1 MGGGEAAPEGRQG
14 GVVEDQTPGSALG
27 ERSGLRPPLQPLDGE
42 GGVAP
47 GRAPGGRAGGQ
58 ELPSLGG
65 WNFVA
70 PRRRQ

>member
-1 MGGGEAAPEGRQG
+1 MGGGEAAPESRQV
-14 GVVEDQTPGSALG
+14 GVVEDDALG
-27 ERSGLRPPLQPLDGE
+27 EWSGLRPPPQPLDGA
-42 GGVAP
+42 GRWLRAAP

-58 ELPSLGG
+58 ELPSRGG